1 MSPIRRMWH
10 GTKWGRL
17 LIVGPYIAVVL
28 TSAGVTWRLHDQQVR
43 SCHQRRDDR
52 TVLRAL
58 VVKAY
63 STSTPT
69 FDLTNVPGFSDLD
82 NPTRQ
87 YLTNLSVAINSSSNR
102 DQTEKAV
109 INIIPPITC

>member
-17 LIVGPYIAVVL
+17 LIIGPYIAVVL
-28 TSAGVTWRLHDQQVR
+28 TASGVTWRLHDNQIH

-58 VVKAY
+58 VTQAY
-63 STSTPT
+63 TSNSGQL
-69 FDLTNVPGFSDLD
+69 DLTRIAGFDDLD
-82 NPTRQ
+82 PATKS
-87 YLTNLSVAINSSSNR
+87 YLANLSHAISTGGDSNAK
-102 DQTEKAV
+102 KAALDL
-109 INIIPPITC
+109 IPPITC